1 MTHFK
6 FQAKKATGETYTGER
21 DVVDRYELYRMIRE
35 SGEEIISADESKMS
49 GKKLNF
55 SNITLFGKKKVKMMD
70 KINFARNLGAM
81 LIAGLPL
88 SRALS
93 VLEKQA
99 HNKTFQGVL
108 GGLISEISQ
117 GVTFAEA
124 LGKYPKVFSP
134 LFVSMVHAGEQ
145 SGTLAESLKAV
156 GTQLDKAHALERR
169 IKGALIYPAV
179 ILGVMVLIGV
189 LMFIFVVPTL
199 MKTFAE
205 LEVALPLPTLIVLKI
220 SDILQHQGLW
230 VILAIIIIGFG
241 FSWWSKQVSGKN
253 ILHKVLLKIPLIGEL
268 AQEVNAARTAR
279 TLSSLLT
286 AGVNVLE
293 SVTITADIIQNVHF
307 KALLVKASES
317 IRIGKPMS
325 DVFGENAKLYPV
337 FFTEMMSVGEETGKT
352 SEMLLGVAT
361 YYEDDVEQRTKDMS
375 TIIEPVLMV
384 IIAAGVGFFAIAMIS
399 PMYSLV
405 NVI

>member
-21 DVVDRYELYRMIRE
+21 DVADRYELYRMIRE
-35 SGEEIISADESKMS
+35 SGEEVISVEESKVKGKMS
-49 GKKLNF
+49 FDLSRIK
-55 SNITLFGKKKVKMMD
+55 LFGKVKTMD

-81 LIAGLPL
+81 LDAGLPL

-93 VLEKQA
+93 VLERQA
-99 HNKTFQGVL
+99 HNKNFKAVL
-108 GGLISEISQ
+108 TDVISEINK
-117 GVTFAEA
+117 GVTFAEG
-124 LGKYPKVFSP
+124 LEKHPKVFAKI
-134 LFVSMVHAGEQ
+134 FISMVRAGEQ
-145 SGTLAESLKAV
+145 SGTLSEALKAIA
-156 GTQLDKAHALERR
+156 TQLDKAHALERR

-179 ILGVMVLIGV
+179 IVFVMILIGI

-199 MKTFAE
+199 MKTFSE
-205 LEVALPLPTLIVLKI
+205 LNVELPLPTRIVLWI
-220 SDILQHQGLW
+220 SNVIQHQGLL
-230 VILAIIIIGFG
+230 VILVLIVVAVAI
-241 FSWWSKQVSGKN
+241 SWWAKTAGGKSA
-253 ILHKVLLKIPLIGEL
+253 LHKLLLKIPVIGAL
-268 AQEVNAARTAR
+268 AQEVNAARTSR

-307 KALLVKASES
+307 KAILVAAVEMIKK
-317 IRIGKPMS
+317 GKPMAE
-325 DVFGENAKLYPV
+325 VFGDNAKLYPV

-352 SEMLLGVAT
+352 SEMLLGVAK
-361 YYEDDVEQRTKDMS
+361 YYEEDVEQKTKDMS

-384 IIAAGVGFFAIAMIS
+384 FIAAAVGFFAIAMIS

>member
-6 FQAKKATGETYTGER
+6 FQAKRATGETYTGER
-21 DVVDRYELYRMIRE
+21 DAADRYELYKMIRE
-35 SGEEIISADESKMS
+35 GGEEIITAEESKSS
-49 GKKLNF
+49 GPSKFSL
-55 SNITLFGKKKVKMMD
+55 SNISLFGRVKALD

-81 LIAGLPL
+81 LDAGLPL

-93 VLEKQA
+93 VLERQA
-99 HNKTFQGVL
+99 HNKKFRDVL
-108 GGLISEISQ
+108 TDVISEINK

-124 LGKYPKVFSP
+124 LRKYPKIFP
-134 LFVSMVHAGEQ
+134 PIFVSMVHAGEQ
-145 SGTLAESLKAV
+145 SGTLSDSLKAV
-156 GTQLDKAHALERR
+156 GIQLDRAYALEKR
-169 IKGALIYPAV
+169 IRGALIYPAV
-179 ILGVMVLIGV
+179 IVTIMILIGI

-199 MKTFAE
+199 MKTFTE
-205 LEVALPLPTLIVLKI
+205 LNVQLPLPTRIILWI
-220 SDILQHQGLW
+220 SQIIQHQGL
-230 VILAIIIIGFG
+230 IIIAALILIAFG
-241 FSWWSKQVSGKN
+241 ISWWIKQPAGKSAWHSI
-253 ILHKVLLKIPLIGEL
+253 ILKLPLIGGL

-286 AGVNVLE
+286 AGVDVVE
-293 SVTITADIIQNVHF
+293 SVTITTDIIQNVHF
-307 KALLVKASES
+307 KKLLATATES

-325 DVFGENAKLYPV
+325 DVFGDDGKLYPV

-352 SEMLLGVAT
+352 SEMLLGVAK
-361 YYEDDVEQRTKDMS
+361 YYEEDVEQKTKDMS

-405 NVI
+405 NAI